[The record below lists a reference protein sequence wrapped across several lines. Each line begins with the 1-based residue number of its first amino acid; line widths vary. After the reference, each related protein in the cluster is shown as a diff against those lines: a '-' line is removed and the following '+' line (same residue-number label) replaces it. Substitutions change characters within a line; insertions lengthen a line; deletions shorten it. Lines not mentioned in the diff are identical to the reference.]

1 MGIRIAEIA
10 RITGAVVEG
19 NADIEISLPGK
30 LEDADNQTLCFFA
43 NPKYETQLYAS
54 KAAAVIVPFDFKPAQ
69 PVSFALIRHANPY
82 FAFCMVLN
90 AWFNPN
96 EPKKGIETGSYV
108 NEGASL
114 GSDVFVGAT
123 AYIDEN
129 ARVGNNTQIY
139 PHVFVGKGATIGDN
153 CIIYPG
159 VKIYAGCKIGNNCII
174 HAGTVIGSDGFG
186 FAPIG
191 DTYAK
196 IPQIGNVIIEDD
208 VEIGSN
214 CSIDRATM
222 GSTII
227 RRGTK
232 LDNLIQV
239 AHNAEIGANTVI
251 ASQTG
256 VSGSTKIGANCQ
268 IGGQVGFVGHI
279 SIADRT
285 GIGAQSGVTKS
296 IEETG
301 TNWIGSPASPM
312 KEQFRSWAA
321 FKKLPDLLNEMKQ
334 LAKDLDNLKNNKDNS

>member
-1 MGIRIAEIA
+1 
-10 RITGAVVEG
+10 
-19 NADIEISLPGK
+19 
-30 LEDADNQTLCFFA
+30 
-43 NPKYETQLYAS
+43 
-54 KAAAVIVPFDFKPAQ
+54 
-69 PVSFALIRHANPY
+69 
-82 FAFCMVLN
+82 
-90 AWFNPN
+90 
-96 EPKKGIETGSYV
+96 
-108 NEGASL
+108 
-114 GSDVFVGAT
+114 
-123 AYIDEN
+123 
-129 ARVGNNTQIY
+129 
-139 PHVFVGKGATIGDN
+139 VFVGKGATIGDN
-153 CIIYPG
+153 CTIYPG

-256 VSGSTKIGANCQ
+256 VSGSTKIGDNCQ

-334 LAKDLDNLKNNKDNS
+334 LAKDLENLKNKKDNS

>member
-1 MGIRIAEIA
+1 
-10 RITGAVVEG
+10 
-19 NADIEISLPGK
+19 
-30 LEDADNQTLCFFA
+30 
-43 NPKYETQLYAS
+43 
-54 KAAAVIVPFDFKPAQ
+54 
-69 PVSFALIRHANPY
+69 
-82 FAFCMVLN
+82 MVLN

-96 EPKKGIETGSYV
+96 EPKKGIENGSYIHSSAAV
-108 NEGASL
+108 GN
-114 GSDVFVGAT
+114 DVFIGAT
-123 AYIDEN
+123 AYVDED
-129 ARVGNNTQIY
+129 ASIGKNTQIY
-139 PHVFVGKGATIGDN
+139 PQVFVGKGVVIGEN
-153 CIIYPG
+153 CTLFPG
-159 VKIYAGCKIGNNCII
+159 VKVYAGCQIGNNCII

-196 IPQIGNVIIEDD
+196 IPQIGNVVIEDD

-227 RRGTK
+227 RSGTK

-256 VSGSTKIGANCQ
+256 VSGSTKIGNNCQ

-301 TNWIGSPASPM
+301 TNWIGSPASPI

-321 FKKLPDLLNEMKQ
+321 FKKLPDMLNEMKQ
-334 LAKDLDNLKNNKDNS
+334 LARELEKLKDQKDNSSNI

>member
-96 EPKKGIETGSYV
+96 EPKKGIEKGSYV

-139 PHVFVGKGATIGDN
+139 PHVFVGKGATIGEN
-153 CIIYPG
+153 CTIYPG

-334 LAKDLDNLKNNKDNS
+334 LAKDLDNLKNKKDNS